1 MTRKNHLVGSR
12 RTRNSSTLQELLLDS
27 LYQSMYNTVRPS
39 YYIAPGTKKNVF
51 YACSFCIEGTLFFL
65 QTRSK
70 ALSFFTVVV
79 CLSKLCS
86 AEKHT
91 NPYQKRHFALITF
104 SKKGTKNFPYCPT
117 KTGEDLLVLIRKY
130 SALNKIDKET
140 AKTSLDIRLSETHA
154 HVVEVLLQTRSL
166 CS

>member
-1 MTRKNHLVGSR
+1 MCFTRALFVLKAPFFFCKHA
-12 RTRNSSTLQELLLDS
+12 QKPS
-27 LYQSMYNTVRPS
+27 LS
-39 YYIAPGTKKNVF
+39 
-51 YACSFCIEGTLFFL
+51 
-65 QTRSK
+65 
-70 ALSFFTVVV
+70 FTVVV

-154 HVVEVLLQTRSL
+154 RR
-166 CS
+166 